1 MITTKPNDCHT
12 IGSFYGVNGKK
23 LQRQYRDYLSDFKE
37 WDQKSHAKQWLLFPE
52 NLGQQLSLDE
62 TAFSN
67 GELYTIVTNK
77 DAKGKKG
84 ALVAMV
90 RGTKAEVVTKILE
103 KIPLK
108 QREKVKEV
116 TLDMAGNMGL
126 IVKKSFPRAVQVID
140 RSHVQK
146 SALDALQEIRIK
158 HRWEALDK
166 ENDAIEATRAKNLK
180 YTPKL
185 FSNGDT
191 LKQLLARSRY
201 LLYKT
206 DTKWTDNQSER
217 AKILFETYPDIEK
230 AYKLCQNLSWIFN
243 QTNDKTSA
251 LIRLAKWDEKVRQAE
266 FISFNT
272 ISRTMSIHYKNILNY
287 FDNRS
292 TNASA
297 ESFNAK
303 IKAFR
308 TQFRGVRN
316 VEFFLFRLSNIF
328 A

>member
-1 MITTKPNDCHT
+1 M
-12 IGSFYGVNGKK
+12 
-23 LQRQYRDYLSDFKE
+23 QRQYRDYLSDFKS
-37 WDQKSHAKQWLLFPE
+37 WNQKKHAKDWMLFPR
-52 NLGQQLSLDE
+52 NLGSYLSLDE

-67 GELYTIVTNK
+67 GELYTILTNK
-77 DAKGKKG
+77 KARGKKG
-84 ALVAMV
+84 AIIAMV
-90 RGTKAEVVTKILE
+90 KGTKADTVINILH

-108 QREKVKEV
+108 YRKKVKEI

-126 IVKKSFPRAVQVID
+126 IVKKSFPNATQVID
-140 RSHVQK
+140 RFHVQK
-146 SALDALQEIRIK
+146 LALDALQEIRIK
-158 HRWEALDK
+158 HRWEALDT
-166 ENDAIEATRAKNLK
+166 ENDAIENARNKSLK
-180 YTPKL
+180 YTPEL
-185 FSNGDT
+185 LTNGDT

-201 LLYKT
+201 LLYKNSN
-206 DTKWTDNQSER
+206 KWTENQAAR
-217 AKILFETYPDIEK
+217 AKILFEHYPDIEK

-243 QTNDKTSA
+243 NTKDKTSA
-251 LIRLAKWDEKVRQAE
+251 LIRLAKWDEKVRQAK
-266 FISFNT
+266 FKSFNS

-308 TQFRGVRN
+308 AQFRGVRN
-316 VEFFLFRLSNIF
+316 VEFFLFRLTNIF

>member
-1 MITTKPNDCHT
+1 M
-12 IGSFYGVNGKK
+12 
-23 LQRQYRDYLSDFKE
+23 QRQYKDYLSDFKT
-37 WDQKSHAKQWLLFPE
+37 WNQKSHAKQWMLFSG
-52 NLGQQLSLDE
+52 NLGSYLSLDE

-67 GELYTIVTNK
+67 GDLYTILTNK
-77 DAKGKKG
+77 KAKGKKG
-84 ALVAMV
+84 AIIAMV
-90 RGTKAEVVTKILE
+90 KGTKAENVIKILH

-108 QREKVKEV
+108 QRKVVKEV

-126 IVKKSFPRAVQVID
+126 IVKKSFPNATLVID
-140 RSHVQK
+140 RFHVQK
-146 SALDALQEIRIK
+146 LALDALQEIRIK
-158 HRWEALDK
+158 HRWEALDV
-166 ENDAIEATRAKNLK
+166 ENDAIENARNKSIK
-180 YTPKL
+180 YTPETL
-185 FSNGDT
+185 SNGDT

-201 LLYKT
+201 LLYKSSS
-206 DTKWTDNQSER
+206 KWTQNQSQR
-217 AKILFETYPDIEK
+217 ATILFERYPDLEK
-230 AYKLCQNLSWIFN
+230 AYKLCQNLSAIFN
-243 QTNDKTSA
+243 NTKDKTSA

-266 FISFNT
+266 FKSFNT
-272 ISRTMSIHYKNILNY
+272 IARTMSIHYKNILNY

-308 TQFRGVRN
+308 AQFRGVRN

>member
-1 MITTKPNDCHT
+1 LFSNN
-12 IGSFYGVNGKK
+12 IGS
-23 LQRQYRDYLSDFKE
+23 
-37 WDQKSHAKQWLLFPE
+37 H
-52 NLGQQLSLDE
+52 LSLDE

-67 GELYTIVTNK
+67 GDLYTILTNK
-77 DAKGKKG
+77 KAKGKKG
-84 ALVAMV
+84 AIVAMV
-90 RGTKAEVVTKILE
+90 KGTKADLVIQVLH

-108 QREKVKEV
+108 QRKKVKEV

-126 IVKKSFPRAVQVID
+126 IVKKSFPEATLVID
-140 RSHVQK
+140 RFHVHK
-146 SALDALQEIRIK
+146 LALDALQEIIIK
-158 HRWEALDK
+158 HRWEVLDAQ
-166 ENDAIEATRAKNLK
+166 NDAIESARNKSLK

-185 FSNGDT
+185 LSNGDT

-201 LLYKT
+201 LLYKSSH
-206 DTKWTDNQSER
+206 KWTENQSKR
-217 AKILFETYPDIEK
+217 AVILFERYPDLEK

-243 QTNDKTSA
+243 NTKDKTSA
-251 LIRLAKWDEKVRQAE
+251 LIRLVKWDEKVRQAK
-266 FISFNT
+266 FKSFNT
-272 ISRTMSIHYKNILNY
+272 IARTMSIHYQNILNY

-308 TQFRGVRN
+308 TQFRGVKN
-316 VEFFLFRLSNIF
+316 VDFFLYRLITIF